1 MGPFQ
6 IFGIRV
12 ILSVVFGFIAAKIFL
27 KDTDVIR
34 VGGLA
39 LLMLALSY
47 LLAYV
52 RKRNK
57 E

>member
-6 IFGIRV
+6 IFGIRE
-12 ILSVVFGFIAAKIFL
+12 ILSVGFGFIAAKIFL